1 LVLVVGIVSALAASC
16 VGTLHNGYSFDIRGA
31 IRRLHEMSEKGL
43 DGKAELE
50 RALQL
55 HQAIAD
61 DYHVGNMKYP
71 LKDGRVS
78 EGSQLLITSSSNNN
92 ISMLQ
97 HELIAI
103 KFEDRDALL
112 EALCLKVFG
121 AKPTYT
127 NDAKH

>member
-1 LVLVVGIVSALAASC
+1 
-16 VGTLHNGYSFDIRGA
+16 
-31 IRRLHEMSEKGL
+31 MSEKGL

-61 DYHVGNMKYP
+61 NYHVGNMYP
-71 LKDGRVS
+71 LKDGGVI
-78 EGSQLLITSSSNNN
+78 EGSQLLITSSSNNG

-97 HELIAI
+97 DKLIAI

-121 AKPTYT
+121 AKPTYA
-127 NDAKH
+127 ND